1 MNGLQ
6 LEKALNEVLRD
17 YHKSDDKNAVIIKN
31 IIAAW
36 YYTTL
41 ITAEKCIELLV
52 SFCTT
57 GSMDLQGCFN

>member
-17 YHKSDDKNAVIIKN
+17 YHKSDDKNAVDIKN
-31 IIAAW
+31 VIAAW
-36 YYTTL
+36 YYTTA
-41 ITAEKCIELLV
+41 ITAERCIELLV
-52 SFCTT
+52 GFCTT